1 VPEASP
7 QSADARAA
15 DAWRAAACLAI
26 DPHGLG
32 GAVLRGDAGEQCE
45 RWLDALRALLPSD
58 EQLRRVPAHIDDER
72 LMGGTDLPASLRL
85 GRAIHARGV
94 LEELSAGFLLLPMA
108 ERALPARLSHIG
120 QLLDGRP
127 GFGVIALDGGRSDE
141 ERCAPSLLERL
152 GVHLDLRASR
162 LEAGANDWPTRQDII
177 SARARLGAISIAVE
191 MTRTLCAT
199 ASACGVDSLR
209 APLIAGRLACAHAA
223 LRGDS
228 APNTSDL
235 ELAARLVL
243 APRATRLPA
252 PPPQQAEQ
260 QQPPQPQ
267 QQQEPQQEP
276 PPQKDGSTDG
286 ERRDTEVSTLE
297 DRVLQAARAA
307 LPEGLLASALADAAN
322 RRRSA
327 QSAGR
332 VGALQSGRARG
343 RPAGVRAGHPRD
355 GLRLNLI
362 ETLRAAVPWQGLR
375 RRDAATDAH
384 PRMLVR
390 SQDFRVTWRRQRA
403 QSVTVFALDASGSSA
418 LHRLSEA
425 KGAIELLLAQ
435 CYVRRDEVAVV
446 VFRGRAAELAL
457 PPTRSLLCVKRS
469 LAGLPGGGTTPL
481 ASGIDAARLIAERV
495 GRQGRTPSIVL
506 LTDGHANV
514 ARDGSS
520 GRARAQQDAT
530 NAAKALGQMG
540 WRTLL
545 IDTAPRPQA
554 LARAL
559 ADRLRARYL
568 PLPNADARSLA
579 QAVSHGR

>member
-1 VPEASP
+1 MPETSP
-7 QSADARAA
+7 PSAQARAA
-15 DAWRAAACLAI
+15 DAWRAAACLSV
-26 DPHGLG
+26 DPAGLG
-32 GAVLRGDAGEQCE
+32 GAVLRGDASEQCE
-45 RWLDALRALLPSD
+45 CWLGALRSLLPPG
-58 EQLRRVPAHIDDER
+58 ETLRRVPAHIDDER
-72 LMGGTDLPASLRL
+72 LMGGIDLPASLRS

-94 LEELSAGFLLLPMA
+94 IEEMDSGFLLLPMA
-108 ERALPARLSHIG
+108 ERAPPARLSRIG

-127 GFGVIALDGGRSDE
+127 GFGVIALDGGRSDD
-141 ERCAPSLLERL
+141 ERCAPALLERL
-152 GVHLDLRASR
+152 GVHLDLRDSR
-162 LEAGANDWPTRQDII
+162 LEAAGNELPTPDDIV
-177 SARARLGAISIAVE
+177 SARARLAGIHINLD
-191 MTRTLCAT
+191 MTRALCAT
-199 ASACGVDSLR
+199 ASACGIDSLR

-223 LRGDS
+223 LRGDF
-228 APNTSDL
+228 APNTADL

-243 APRATRLPA
+243 APRATRWPA
-252 PPPQQAEQ
+252 
-260 QQPPQPQ
+260 PPQPQ
-267 QQQEPQQEP
+267 PQEQQQQQQQQQPQQEP
-276 PPQKDGSTDG
+276 PPQSEGGTDA
-286 ERRDTEVSTLE
+286 EPRDTRVGTLE
-297 DRVLQAARAA
+297 DRVLQAAHAA
-307 LPEGLLASALADAAN
+307 LPEGLLSSAPADAGTQ
-322 RRRSA
+322 RRGAR
-327 QSAGR
+327 SAGR

-355 GLRLNLI
+355 GLRLNLM
-362 ETLRAAVPWQGLR
+362 ETLRAAVPWQRLR
-375 RRDAATDAH
+375 RRDAVSDAR

-403 QSVTVFALDASGSSA
+403 QTVTVFALDASGSSA

-425 KGAIELLLAQ
+425 KGAVELLLAQ

-469 LAGLPGGGTTPL
+469 LAGLPGGGATPL
-481 ASGIDAARLIAERV
+481 ASGIDSARLIAERV
-495 GRQGRTPSIVL
+495 SRQGRTPSIVL

-514 ARDGSS
+514 ARDGSG

-530 NAAKALGQMG
+530 NAARALGQLG

-559 ADRLRARYL
+559 AEGLRARYL

>member
-1 VPEASP
+1 VPEAGT
-7 QSADARAA
+7 QSSDARAA
-15 DAWRAAACLAI
+15 DAWSAAACLAV
-26 DPHGLG
+26 DPPGLG

-45 RWLDALRALLPSD
+45 RWLGALRALLPPG
-58 EQLRRVPAHIDDER
+58 ENLRRVPAHIDDER
-72 LMGGTDLPASLRL
+72 LMGGIDLPASLRL

-94 LEELSAGFLLLPMA
+94 IEEQRGGFLLLPMA

-120 QLLDGRP
+120 QVLDGRP
-127 GFGVIALDGGRSDE
+127 GFGVIALDGGRSDD
-141 ERCAPSLLERL
+141 ERCAPALLERL
-152 GVHLDLRASR
+152 GVHLDLRDSR
-162 LEAGANDWPTRQDII
+162 LESAGNELPTPEDII
-177 SARARLGAISIAVE
+177 SARARLGAIHIDLE
-191 MTRTLCAT
+191 MTRALCAT
-199 ASACGVDSLR
+199 ASACGIDSLR

-223 LRGDS
+223 LRGES
-228 APNTSDL
+228 MPNTADL

-252 PPPQQAEQ
+252 PPPQQQ
-260 QQPPQPQ
+260 PQPEPQ
-267 QQQEPQQEP
+267 PQQEP
-276 PPQKDGSTDG
+276 PPQGDSNSDSALH
-286 ERRDTEVSTLE
+286 DTEVGTLE

-307 LPEGLLASALADAAN
+307 LPEGLLASALAEAGLQ
-322 RRRSA
+322 RRSA
-327 QSAGR
+327 PSAGR

-362 ETLRAAVPWQGLR
+362 ETLRAAVPWQRLR
-375 RRDAATDAH
+375 RRDAASDAG

-425 KGAIELLLAQ
+425 KGAVELLLAQ

-481 ASGIDAARLIAERV
+481 ASGIDAARLVAERV

-520 GRARAQQDAT
+520 GRARAQQDAA

-554 LARAL
+554 LARSL
-559 ADRLRARYL
+559 AEGLRARYL